1 MSSKCQI
8 GWLMFAIPVLDQLRQ
23 EDYYNFQASQG
34 QRVRPYLKT
43 LITKLN
49 TKTKMFKILYMNLTF
64 PKKIQ
69 NKNRTVSLPGGDTV

>member
-8 GWLMFAIPVLDQLRQ
+8 GWLMFDQLRQ

-34 QRVRPYLKT
+34 QRVRPCLKT

-49 TKTKMFKILYMNLTF
+49 TKTKMFKIFHMNLTF

-69 NKNRTVSLPGGDTV
+69 NKNRTVPLPGGNTV